1 MNGRVRRRIESACH
15 AAVAGPM
22 GWPRAMKVKEAL
34 AAAAPYIREEL
45 ESETVLTLGAAIHAW
60 RHRHV
65 DAAVSVGPL
74 ECMPNKLAES
84 QFFHVAEREGL
95 HSLTLSLNGDPVDPE
110 VLDNFAFEV
119 HARFRRRQ
127 EPPRTSWVER
137 IEEVLDVEAAL
148 TRPADE
154 V

>member
-1 MNGRVRRRIESACH
+1 
-15 AAVAGPM
+15 
-22 GWPRAMKVKEAL
+22 MKVKEAL
-34 AAAAPYIREEL
+34 AAAAPYVREEL
-45 ESETVLTLGAAIHAW
+45 ESETVLTLGAPIHAW

-127 EPPRTSWVER
+127 EPTRASWVER
-137 IEEVLDVEAAL
+137 IEEALDVEAAL